1 MNSESRPR
9 LAVPA
14 GISVNLLSVKKK
26 VNWFPGVAGWIVAA
40 IVLGILLFLNFGG
53 NLATPTTVT
62 ESRSSQVVMSV
73 QREDQVVLMSLGIQ
87 GLEQTDSHGEI
98 WGLSVPGSGKK
109 AFLPYSFTA
118 KLGIDGGKVRISEVD
133 ENKYH
138 IAIPKFIFVGNGDV
152 KFDDMLEVGGI
163 LSGTAGE
170 INQSEMTNRILSAEN
185 EDAYVA
191 KNLDIL
197 KSQARTFYTNIVM
210 SVDPTAK
217 VEFSFE

>member
-1 MNSESRPR
+1 MNW
-9 LAVPA
+9 VPA
-14 GISVNLLSVKKK
+14 AAIAGAVVGGLLVLGGTNFFNGIS
-26 VNWFPGVAGWIVAA
+26 
-40 IVLGILLFLNFGG
+40 
-53 NLATPTTVT
+53 ATPTTVT

-73 QREDQVVLMSLGIQ
+73 QREDQVVLLSLGIQ

-185 EDAYVA
+185 EEAYVA

>member
-1 MNSESRPR
+1 MKTLR
-9 LAVPA
+9 AVLIA
-14 GISVNLLSVKKK
+14 FGTLVLITATAFVTVIIVKG
-26 VNWFPGVAGWIVAA
+26 GVP
-40 IVLGILLFLNFGG
+40 
-53 NLATPTTVT
+53 TPTTVT

-133 ENKYH
+133 ENEYH

-152 KFDDMLEVGGI
+152 QFDDMLEVGGI